1 MRIGLHYSRQLKVKG
16 LQYLNIFYI
25 LIIMALLL
33 IAGIE
38 RNPGP
43 SSTSSSSSTTSTPS
57 FDETVI
63 KNKFSI
69 VHYNVQSIANKIDL
83 IESEFSK
90 FDAIC
95 ITETWLDRRTRD
107 DILNIQGFKLHRRD
121 REGDSHGGICVYVQQ
136 NLYSRRRNDLEL
148 PDIECIWIEINTHN
162 RKQLRG
168 TFYRPPNS
176 DNTVLATIE
185 DSIGLAFDT
194 NMQNILI
201 TGDFNL
207 DTQKQVSNKKII
219 DICQQFNLTQLI
231 TEPTHY
237 TETSSSTIDLLF
249 ASDSNDILLSGVG
262 VPFLD
267 QTKQ

>member
-1 MRIGLHYSRQLKVKG
+1 
-16 LQYLNIFYI
+16 
-25 LIIMALLL
+25 MALLL
-33 IAGIE
+33 IAEVE

-57 FDETVI
+57 FDETAI

-69 VHYNVQSIANKIDL
+69 VHYNVQSMANKIDL

-90 FDAIC
+90 FDVIC

-107 DILNIQGFKLHRRD
+107 DTLNIQGFKLYRRD
-121 REGDSHGGICVYVQQ
+121 REGDNHGGICVYVQH

-162 RKQLRG
+162 RKQLIG

-194 NMQNILI
+194 NMQNI
-201 TGDFNL
+201 
-207 DTQKQVSNKKII
+207 
-219 DICQQFNLTQLI
+219 
-231 TEPTHY
+231 
-237 TETSSSTIDLLF
+237 
-249 ASDSNDILLSGVG
+249 
-262 VPFLD
+262 
-267 QTKQ
+267 

>member
-1 MRIGLHYSRQLKVKG
+1 MRIGLHYSRQLKAKG
-16 LQYLNIFYI
+16 LQYLNTFDI

-33 IAGIE
+33 IAGVE

-90 FDAIC
+90 FDVIC
-95 ITETWLDRRTRD
+95 ITETWLDRKTRD
-107 DILNIQGFKLHRRD
+107 DILNIQGFKLYRRD

-162 RKQLRG
+162 RKQLIG

-207 DTQKQVSNKKII
+207 DTQKQFQIKK
-219 DICQQFNLTQLI
+219 
-231 TEPTHY
+231 
-237 TETSSSTIDLLF
+237 
-249 ASDSNDILLSGVG
+249 
-262 VPFLD
+262 
-267 QTKQ
+267 